1 MPFFRMPDIFYTKPT
16 APDVLVSYGAKP
28 MHSLSVRLP
37 QGPGPH
43 PLLFTIHGG
52 QWKAAYRAKQL
63 EYLCE
68 DLKQHGVATCN
79 IEFRRLGHV
88 GGGFPGTFED
98 LQLALSTAR
107 RHFAEWNIN
116 EQRVS
121 LFGHSSGGHLTFSL
135 NGFRS
140 GIGFT
145 PYAMIGVAAV
155 FDVEKVTGKFRE
167 VVDEFFAGAPTLS
180 PVNVTQP
187 PGTRQLVLV
196 GARDKLVD
204 QARDYVEKIPP
215 GSNVT
220 FKVIEKAAHF
230 TVIDPSSQVWP
241 EIRQAILDVAL

>member
-16 APDVLVSYGAKP
+16 ASDVLLSYGAKP

-68 DLKQHGVATCN
+68 DLKQHGIATCN

-98 LQLALSTAR
+98 LQLAIGTAR
-107 RHFAEWNIN
+107 RHFAEWNVD

-121 LFGHSSGGHLTFSL
+121 ILGHSSGGHLAFAL
-135 NGFRS
+135 NGFGN
-140 GIGFT
+140 GIGFS
-145 PYAMIGVAAV
+145 PRAMIGLAAV
-155 FDVEKVTGKFRE
+155 YDVEKMAGKAKA
-167 VVDEFFAGAPTLS
+167 VIDEFFAGSPTLS
-180 PVNVTQP
+180 PVNVAQP
-187 PGTRQLVLV
+187 AGTKQLVLV
-196 GARDKLVD
+196 GTKDKLVD
-204 QARDYVEKIPP
+204 QARDYIDNIPP
-215 GSNVT
+215 GSDVT
-220 FKVIEKAAHF
+220 FKIVENASHF
-230 TVIDPSSQVWP
+230 AVIDPTSRFWP
-241 EIRQAILDVAL
+241 DIRQAILDVAG